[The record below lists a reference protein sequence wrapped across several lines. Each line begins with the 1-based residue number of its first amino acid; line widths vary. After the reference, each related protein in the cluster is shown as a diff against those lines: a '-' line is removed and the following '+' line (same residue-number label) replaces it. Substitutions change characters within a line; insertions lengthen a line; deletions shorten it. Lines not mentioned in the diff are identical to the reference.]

1 VAQDLAAPAAQSRG
15 GAHVAHQFDDAAQ
28 QFEASTFG
36 MWIFLVTEV
45 LFFGGALVAFATYYR
60 LYVDA
65 FESASNHLDLVL
77 GTVNT
82 VVLLTSSLSMVLA
95 VHAAQIGGRG
105 RQMFWL
111 IVTFVLGATFLCI
124 KAYEYAHKFHE
135 GLIPG
140 PGFRYAGPDAAHH
153 ELFLSFYFALT
164 GLHALHMIIGLGI
177 IGTLTVLAWRNWF
190 SPSYFT
196 PVEVSGLYWHFVDL
210 VWIFLFPL
218 LYLLGRH

>member
-1 VAQDLAAPAAQSRG
+1 MSAAHGPTATVNPP
-15 GAHVAHQFDDAAQ
+15 HAHQFDDAEQ
-28 QFEASTFG
+28 QFEAATFG
-36 MWIFLVTEV
+36 MWLFLVTEI
-45 LFFGGALVAFATYYR
+45 LFFGGALAAFGIYYAM
-60 LYVDA
+60 YTDA
-65 FESASNHLDLVL
+65 FEDASNHLDLVL

-82 VVLLTSSLSMVLA
+82 AVLLSSSLTMVLA
-95 VHAAQIGGRG
+95 VHAAQTGMRA
-105 RQMFWL
+105 RQLFWL
-111 IVTFVLGATFLCI
+111 AATFVFGSAFLGI

-135 GLIPG
+135 GLVPG
-140 PGFRYAGPDAAHH
+140 PYFTFAGADPAYH

-177 IGTLTVLAWRNWF
+177 IATLFVLAWRNWF
-190 SPSYFT
+190 SPAYYT